1 MAFSRPYSRLLL
13 TAASKL
19 AIRLAPDRL
28 SCIDLASCLSASLE
42 PSTSDVVDRLNERI
56 NQALKSD
63 VRNLVVFDDVS
74 CLEAFSGE
82 VSKALRINNALK
94 SDIKNLVVFD
104 DVSCLE
110 AFSGEMSKALV
121 SRMLLSLKARMTPGS
136 LIVAATKSGA
146 LPVRSDFT
154 IRISPVGTGFSKDIS
169 AEVVIENSA
178 FKKSAKKTYHA
189 CIRDRSVKFFVP
201 GSVRPLS

>member
-42 PSTSDVVDRLNERI
+42 PSTSDVVDRLNE
-56 NQALKSD
+56 
-63 VRNLVVFDDVS
+63 
-74 CLEAFSGE
+74 
-82 VSKALRINNALK
+82 RINNALK